1 MKELILNTSP
11 QMYLCEGGKLMSV
24 ENLFQGKRL
33 GLETTS
39 IIGQQSWRVDD
50 HTFKYSN
57 MTTRFE
63 TAEVFL

>member
-11 QMYLCEGGKLMSV
+11 QTYLCDGGKLVSM
-24 ENLFQGKRL
+24 ENLFLGKRL
-33 GLETTS
+33 RFETTS

-57 MTTRFE
+57 MTMRFE
-63 TAEVFL
+63 TAEVFF